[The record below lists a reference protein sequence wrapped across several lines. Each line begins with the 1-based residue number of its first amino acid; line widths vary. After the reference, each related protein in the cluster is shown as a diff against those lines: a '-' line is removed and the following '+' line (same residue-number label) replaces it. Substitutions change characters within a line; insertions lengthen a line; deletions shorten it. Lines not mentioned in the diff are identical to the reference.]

1 MGFSILFFT
10 ALFFLHRKRSVDTWQ
25 RAIVTVNNRCLF
37 FALPSSNSSMGLTTV
52 HPLPVKTNR
61 SIGFFLRHPGVYS
74 KVKRPNELSPTTVM
88 VAGSISLLL
97 IVSSVLALTAMHHTA
112 CVFLQHPVL
121 RGSACAQSGNP
132 AARPLSGMH
141 TFHQRNTI
149 CSNPH

>member
-1 MGFSILFFT
+1 MVLYLLLRPEILI
-10 ALFFLHRKRSVDTWQ
+10 LYGRHLLRY
-25 RAIVTVNNRCLF
+25 RCQEKI
-37 FALPSSNSSMGLTTV
+37 SNSGISSSETMQTFYHMGLTTV